1 MTTIFQ
7 TLVPKVVAAGTA
19 PSSRQKDA
27 LTSTDQQG
35 ARRRTSHKEELTTSA
50 TVPPLSTSVH
60 GMEKSIN
67 SSMPGIVNVI
77 RMLSTDSQMAVKC
90 QIFHNTLTHN
100 HWFSHNECMSHAPGQ
115 RCSIANTS
123 EIMLEGITKVYEI
136 YSTLFVFH

>member
-7 TLVPKVVAAGTA
+7 TLVPNVVAAGTA
-19 PSSRQKDA
+19 QSSIQNDA
-27 LTSTDQQG
+27 LSLVHDM
-35 ARRRTSHKEELTTSA
+35 EEW
-50 TVPPLSTSVH
+50 
-60 GMEKSIN
+60 IN
-67 SSMPGIVNVI
+67 SCMSGIVNVI

-100 HWFSHNECMSHAPGQ
+100 HWFSHNERMSHAPGQ

-123 EIMLEGITKVYEI
+123 EIMLEGITKAYDI

>member
-7 TLVPKVVAAGTA
+7 TLVPNVVAAGTE
-19 PSSRQKDA
+19 PSSIQNDA
-27 LTSTDQQG
+27 LTSVQ
-35 ARRRTSHKEELTTSA
+35 
-50 TVPPLSTSVH
+50 

-77 RMLSTDSQMAVKC
+77 RMLSTDSLMAVKC

-100 HWFSHNECMSHAPGQ
+100 HWFSHNERMSHAPGQ

-123 EIMLEGITKVYEI
+123 EIMLEGITKAYEI